1 MASIQVVIYSIIT
14 YLETLSGHS
23 ALLLYNNTLIL
34 HHTNVIRKP
43 AQLFAYDFD
52 NGNDGFSEVVKDWRG
67 ESISRLVGTPPSQSK
82 GPLAS
87 TAPLC

>member
-1 MASIQVVIYSIIT
+1 MVIYSIIT

-23 ALLLYNNTLIL
+23 ALLLYNDTLIL

-52 NGNDGFSEVVKDWRG
+52 NGNDDKRKN
-67 ESISRLVGTPPSQSK
+67 LQK
-82 GPLAS
+82 N
-87 TAPLC
+87 

>member
-1 MASIQVVIYSIIT
+1 MVIYSIIT

-23 ALLLYNNTLIL
+23 ALLLYNDTLIL

-52 NGNDGFSEVVKDWRG
+52 NDNDDKRKNLQKIDSSVALG
-67 ESISRLVGTPPSQSK
+67 
-82 GPLAS
+82 GPLVPLV
-87 TAPLC
+87 APLGLPPTNFPHG